1 MMDARSREKCLK
13 EIRLLQSLNHPNIV
27 RYIDSYI
34 DNNELIIVLEFAE
47 GGDLKGLI
55 KRVKQANRVF
65 EEAMIWNYAEQ
76 ITAGLH
82 HMHAKRIMHRDLKPA
97 YATHL
102 LPCVAFFLLFS
113 EWETIFFLWQRL
125 ARLVPHILSFD
136 LCVRAHLFV
145 GLHRWVCA
153 RSNIMLTV
161 DNQVKLGD
169 LGLGRYFTS
178 QTLEAFSKV
187 GTPLYMS
194 AEVLQGNGYTFSA
207 DVRRCQRCP
216 LVVVS
221 WLRVYSMSLSLVVLS
236 GA

>member
-1 MMDARSREKCLK
+1 MVDGSTTALKKVQVCCGSDYLIDPVSPFPFSSRLVIAGSVHSPSLLSPPQIFDMMDARSREKCLK

-113 EWETIFFLWQRL
+113 EWETIFFLWQSTTCAL
-125 ARLVPHILSFD
+125 GPSHI
-136 LCVRAHLFV
+136 V
-145 GLHRWVCA
+145 
-153 RSNIMLTV
+153 I
-161 DNQVKLGD
+161 
-169 LGLGRYFTS
+169 
-178 QTLEAFSKV
+178 
-187 GTPLYMS
+187 
-194 AEVLQGNGYTFSA
+194 
-207 DVRRCQRCP
+207 
-216 LVVVS
+216 
-221 WLRVYSMSLSLVVLS
+221 
-236 GA
+236 